1 MRACLRLLVE
11 TGGTGTRGVVH
22 SVNVSQEGGVPKL
35 PVKAATIRF
44 EGVEGD
50 HNRFRTERKGG
61 DPGRAVNIFSLERI
75 HDLQGEGHAIDVG
88 STGENL
94 TIEGVDW
101 DSLEVG
107 MSLKVGDA
115 TIELSEPCA
124 PCWKIGDSFEG
135 RNFSRIDH
143 DKEVGWSR
151 WSARVVEEGAVSV
164 GDPVSVIP

>member
-1 MRACLRLLVE
+1 MN
-11 TGGTGTRGVVH
+11 GVIH
-22 SVNVSQEGGVPKL
+22 SVNVSHEGGVPKL
-35 PVKAATIRF
+35 PVKAAIVRY

-50 HNRFRTERKGG
+50 HNRFRTERRGS

-75 HDLQGEGHAIDVG
+75 QELQREGHSIGVG
-88 STGENL
+88 TTGENL

-101 DSLEVG
+101 DGLEVG
-107 MSLKVGDA
+107 MTLKVGNA

-135 RNFSRIDH
+135 QNFSRIDH

-151 WSARVVEEGAVSV
+151 WSAKVIEEGDVSV
-164 GDPVSVIP
+164 GDPVSVVP

>member
-1 MRACLRLLVE
+1 MN
-11 TGGTGTRGVVH
+11 GVIH
-22 SVNVSQEGGVPKL
+22 SVNVSHEGGVPKL
-35 PVKAATIRF
+35 PVKAAIVRY

-50 HNRFRTERKGG
+50 HNRFRTERRGS

-75 HDLQGEGHAIDVG
+75 QELQSEGHSIGVG
-88 STGENL
+88 TTGENL

-101 DSLEVG
+101 DVLEVG
-107 MSLKVGDA
+107 MTLKVGNA

-135 RNFSRIDH
+135 QNFSRIDH

-151 WSARVVEEGAVSV
+151 WSAKVIEEGDVSV
-164 GDPVSVIP
+164 GDPVSVVP

>member
-1 MRACLRLLVE
+1 MN
-11 TGGTGTRGVVH
+11 GVIH
-22 SVNVSQEGGVPKL
+22 SVNVSHEGGVPKL
-35 PVKAATIRF
+35 PVKAAIVRY

-50 HNRFRTERKGG
+50 HNRFRTERRGS

-75 HDLQGEGHAIDVG
+75 QELQREGHSIGVG
-88 STGENL
+88 TTGENL

-101 DSLEVG
+101 DVLDVG
-107 MSLKVGDA
+107 VTLKVGNA

-135 RNFSRIDH
+135 QNFSRIDH

-151 WSARVVEEGAVSV
+151 WSAKVIEEGDVSV
-164 GDPVSVIP
+164 GDPVSVVP